1 MKAIVN
7 GYKEFSR
14 ISNALVRLLCIA
26 FFGLMVVDVV
36 ASVVMRY
43 ILVKPMVWGEQLAVY
58 CMIWVA
64 FLSASIAL
72 RRGAHMGLD
81 LVVKAVPARIAT
93 WIIALAHLLI
103 IVFLVLLIY
112 WGFVHAHAVRFQ
124 RSPVLFNI
132 SMFWPY
138 LALPVGGVFMLIQE
152 FGVILNRVEEDI
164 I

>member
-1 MKAIVN
+1 MKAFVN

-26 FFGLMVVDVV
+26 FFSIMVFDVV
-36 ASVVMRY
+36 VSVVMRY

-103 IVFLVLLIY
+103 IVFLAMLIY
-112 WGFVHAHAVRFQ
+112 WGFVHAYAVRLQ

-138 LALPVGGVFMLIQE
+138 LALPIGGVFMLIQE